1 MAWVGNAR
9 LAAGPEATWYLEAAF
24 TPGAHLG
31 TVYDDPTTPV
41 VVTGIEELTTIR
53 VPSGRL
59 VVDAPWHDD
68 QVYEYGRGL
77 PTRPPRELAVR
88 IPPGVYRVEI
98 AWTAGPYE
106 FMGEHVDGVECAA
119 TRLCISDD
127 PVVGWEMG
135 LSVEDDIARL
145 QPGEEP
151 RFFSD
156 ANVGCFAD
164 AGAWTTLS
172 ARFRTFMDGVPLET
186 EQLADGCERVRDE
199 SQQADLVTFGPSRAA
214 SSGWAARRPATWRR
228 SWSPAACPAPKHDR
242 RGCVRRAEHPRRP
255 VARGWHAARRIRSR
269 GRTSLRNR
277 PGTSGWETCA
287 ELGAAERS

>member
-1 MAWVGNAR
+1 MEWVGDPR
-9 LAAGPEATWYLEAAF
+9 LAAGPEATRYLEAAF

-41 VVTGIEELTTIR
+41 VVTGVEELTTIR

-59 VVDAPWHDD
+59 VVDAPWDD
-68 QVYEYGRGL
+68 DVWRYEDGL
-77 PTRPPRELAVR
+77 PTRPPRELAVS

-106 FMGEHVDGVECAA
+106 FFGEHFDGVECAA

-135 LSVEDDIARL
+135 LGVDEDINQFQSGDK
-145 QPGEEP
+145 P
-151 RFFSD
+151 RFFAD

-172 ARFRTFMDGVPLET
+172 APFRTFVDRVPAARDT
-186 EQLADGCERVRDE
+186 ERLADGCERVRDE
-199 SQQADLVTFGPSRAA
+199 SQQADLVTFGAE
-214 SSGWAARRPATWRR
+214 SGGVVWL
-228 SWSPAACPAPKHDR
+228 
-242 RGCVRRAEHPRRP
+242 
-255 VARGWHAARRIRSR
+255 
-269 GRTSLRNR
+269 GRTKA
-277 PGTSGWETCA
+277 GDVTAIVVTSGMA
-287 ELGAAERS
+287 GAKA

>member
-1 MAWVGNAR
+1 MEWVGDAR
-9 LAAGPEATWYLEAAF
+9 LAAEPGAARYLETAF

-31 TVYDDPTTPV
+31 TVYDDPTTPI

-53 VPSGRL
+53 IPSGRL
-59 VVDAPWHDD
+59 VVDAPWDDD
-68 QVYEYGRGL
+68 QVWKYGKGL
-77 PTRPPRELAVR
+77 PARPPRELAVR

-106 FMGEHVDGVECAA
+106 FMGEHVEGVECAA

-135 LSVEDDIARL
+135 LSVKDDVARL

-172 ARFRTFMDGVPLET
+172 APFRAFMDGAPAPRDT

-199 SQQADLVTFGPSRAA
+199 SQQADLVTF
-214 SSGWAARRPATWRR
+214 WAESDGIVWL
-228 SWSPAACPAPKHDR
+228 
-242 RGCVRRAEHPRRP
+242 
-255 VARGWHAARRIRSR
+255 
-269 GRTSLRNR
+269 GRTKT
-277 PGTSGWETCA
+277 GDVAAIVVTSGMPDA
-287 ELGAAERS
+287 KA

>member
-1 MAWVGNAR
+1 MEWVGDGR

-31 TVYDDPTTPV
+31 TVYDDPTTPI
-41 VVTGIEELTTIR
+41 VVTGIDELTTIR

-59 VVDAPWHDD
+59 VVDAPWDD
-68 QVYEYGRGL
+68 DEIWEYGRGL
-77 PTRPPRELAVR
+77 PTRPPRELAVS

-98 AWTAGPYE
+98 AWTTGPYE
-106 FMGEHVDGVECAA
+106 FFGEPCDGVESAA

-135 LSVEDDIARL
+135 LGVDEDIDRL
-145 QPGEEP
+145 QAGDEP
-151 RFFSD
+151 RFYSD

-172 ARFRTFMDGVPLET
+172 APFRKVVDGIPAPRDT

-199 SQQADLVTFGPSRAA
+199 SQQADLVTFGAE
-214 SSGWAARRPATWRR
+214 SGGIVWLGRTKAG
-228 SWSPAACPAPKHDR
+228 D
-242 RGCVRRAEHPRRP
+242 
-255 VARGWHAARRIRSR
+255 VARIVVTTGM
-269 GRTSLRNR
+269 
-277 PGTSGWETCA
+277 PGA
-287 ELGAAERS
+287 QA

>member
-1 MAWVGNAR
+1 MEWVGDPR
-9 LAAGPEATWYLEAAF
+9 LAAGPEAAAYLEAAF
-24 TPGAHLG
+24 TPGAELG

-68 QVYEYGRGL
+68 EAYDYQRGL
-77 PTRPPRELAVR
+77 PTTPPRELAVR
-88 IPPGVYRVEI
+88 IRPGTYRVEI

-106 FMGEHVDGVECAA
+106 FMGEHCDGIERAA
-119 TRLCISDD
+119 TRLCLSDE

-135 LSVEDDIARL
+135 LGVEDDIDRL

-164 AGAWTTLS
+164 AGAWTALS
-172 ARFRTFMDGVPLET
+172 APFRTFSDDVPVPRSS
-186 EQLADGCERVRDE
+186 EQLADGCERVRDA
-199 SQQADLVTFGPSRAA
+199 SHQADLVTFEAE
-214 SSGWAARRPATWRR
+214 SGGIVWL
-228 SWSPAACPAPKHDR
+228 
-242 RGCVRRAEHPRRP
+242 
-255 VARGWHAARRIRSR
+255 
-269 GRTSLRNR
+269 GRTKTGDVAAIVVTTGM
-277 PGTSGWETCA
+277 PGA
-287 ELGAAERS
+287 KA